1 MCTNAASRARD
12 GDRDIDGDRDGDRGG
27 DPRFAPV
34 AIASGRLTGRVLFH
48 GPRVD
53 GFDLIGLE
61 SDSYEGAGDRGS
73 LPH

>member
-1 MCTNAASRARD
+1 VCTNAASRARD
-12 GDRDIDGDRDGDRGG
+12 G

-34 AIASGRLTGRVLFH
+34 AIASGRVTGGFLFH

-53 GFDLIGLE
+53 GFDLISLE
-61 SDSYEGAGDRGS
+61 SDTYEGAGDRGS

>member
-1 MCTNAASRARD
+1 MCTNAVSRARD
-12 GDRDIDGDRDGDRGG
+12 G

-34 AIASGRLTGRVLFH
+34 AICFRADDGRVLFH

-61 SDSYEGAGDRGS
+61 SDIYEGAGDRGS

>member
-12 GDRDIDGDRDGDRGG
+12 GDPFCACGDCFRAGD
-27 DPRFAPV
+27 
-34 AIASGRLTGRVLFH
+34 GRVLFH

-53 GFDLIGLE
+53 GFDLIGPE
-61 SDSYEGAGDRGS
+61 SGSYEDAGDRGS